1 MESPAP
7 TRGVQVKF
15 ARSIAVFGTEAAT
28 VAAFSLL
35 GAGPWPVGAAPGDID
50 TTYVPIEPCRL
61 LDT

>member
-1 MESPAP
+1 
-7 TRGVQVKF
+7 VKF

-28 VAAFSLL
+28 VAAFSLW